1 MKKKNAKIS
10 DGMFKHPFWQVHWMS
25 LPSEKQMN
33 TIKKIK
39 EYVCVCA
46 RVAPREMKKKSDV
59 EIICALLR
67 TIFR

>member
-10 DGMFKHPFWQVHWMS
+10 DGMLKHPFWQVHWMS

-46 RVAPREMKKKSDV
+46 REMKKRSDV